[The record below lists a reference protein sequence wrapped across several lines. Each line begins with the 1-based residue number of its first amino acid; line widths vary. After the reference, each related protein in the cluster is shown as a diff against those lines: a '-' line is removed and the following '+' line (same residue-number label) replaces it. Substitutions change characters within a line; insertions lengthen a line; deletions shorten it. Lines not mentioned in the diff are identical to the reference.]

1 MKIVVLD
8 SATLGEDLSLSPL
21 SSVGEVTVYKTSTPD
36 EVSIRAIDADVLI
49 VNKIKLNESNLK
61 DAKNVKLICLA
72 ATGFDNVDVDYCR
85 ERGIAVANVVG
96 YSSHSVAQVTLSVVL
111 SLYTHI
117 TEYSRY
123 VKSGDYT
130 KNGIANYLIPV
141 YREIYGKT
149 WGVIGLGN
157 IGRQVA
163 RCAKVMGCN
172 VLAYK
177 RTPDD
182 EFECVS
188 LEKLCR
194 ESDIISIHL
203 PLSDETRGII
213 GEKYISLMK
222 KEVIL
227 VNTSRGATTDE
238 YAIAKAIEEKR
249 IGGFG
254 SDVYSQE
261 PFPSDHPFNK
271 IMKEDNVILTP
282 HMSWGAIESR
292 DRCIAEIVKNIS
304 AFKDGKL
311 RNRLDK

>member
-8 SATLGEDLSLSPL
+8 SATLGEDLSLTPL
-21 SSVGEVTVYKTSTPD
+21 SSIGEVTVYKTSTPE
-36 EVSIRAIDADVLI
+36 EVCVRAADADVLI

-72 ATGFDNVDVDYCR
+72 ATGFDNVDVDYCKK
-85 ERGIAVANVVG
+85 RGIGVSNVVS
-96 YSSHSVAQVTLSVVL
+96 YSTHSVAQVTLSMAL

-117 TEYSRY
+117 PEYSRY

-130 KNGIANYLIPV
+130 KNGIANYLVPP

-163 RCAKVMGCN
+163 RCARVMGCN

-188 LEKLCR
+188 LEKLCSL
-194 ESDIISIHL
+194 SDIISIHL
-203 PLSDETRGII
+203 PLSDATRGIVD
-213 GEKYISLMK
+213 EKCISLMK
-222 KEVIL
+222 KDAII

-238 YAIAKAIEEKR
+238 TAIAKAIEEKR
-249 IGGFG
+249 IGGFA

-261 PFPSDHPFNK
+261 PFPCDHPFNR
-271 IMKEDNVILTP
+271 IMQEDNVLLTP
-282 HMSWGAIESR
+282 HMAWGALESR
-292 DRCIAEIVKNIS
+292 ERCIAEIVKNIL
-304 AFKDGKL
+304 AFKNGEL